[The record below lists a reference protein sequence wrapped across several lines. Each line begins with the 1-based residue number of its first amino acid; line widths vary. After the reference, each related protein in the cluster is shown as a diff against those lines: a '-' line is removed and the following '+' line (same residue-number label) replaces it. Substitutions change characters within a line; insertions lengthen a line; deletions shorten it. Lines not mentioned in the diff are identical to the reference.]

1 MNDKT
6 SFNDMCLLINRNNP
20 QLTPRQEAFRDWLE
34 NKGLANST
42 IWNYLSGV
50 GECSHYLCHIMGL
63 EFDFYEESAPVRARK
78 AADVLVNDQG
88 FNAFLTMAGV
98 NHWKT
103 GLNHYLEFLR
113 HV

>member
-1 MNDKT
+1 
-6 SFNDMCLLINRNNP
+6 
-20 QLTPRQEAFRDWLE
+20 
-34 NKGLANST
+34 
-42 IWNYLSGV
+42 
-50 GECSHYLCHIMGL
+50 MGL
-63 EFDFYEESAPVRARK
+63 EFDFYEESDPVRARK